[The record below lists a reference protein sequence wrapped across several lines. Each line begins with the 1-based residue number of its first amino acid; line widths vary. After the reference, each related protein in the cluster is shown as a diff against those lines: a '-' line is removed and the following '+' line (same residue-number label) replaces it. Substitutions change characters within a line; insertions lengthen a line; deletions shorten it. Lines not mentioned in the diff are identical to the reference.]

1 MSTLEIILSFLSP
14 IALAIGT
21 WWGSRKKDNA
31 QATQSEMENV
41 EKALGIYRGIISD
54 LSNEIKSLKEQL
66 SKFQDELNEAKQL
79 ISTLKNS

>member
-1 MSTLEIILSFLSP
+1 MTTLEIILSFLSP
-14 IALAIGT
+14 IALAIGG
-21 WWGSRKKDNA
+21 WLGSRKKENA

-66 SKFQDELNEAKQL
+66 SKFQDELNEAKQI